1 VQEGRALY
9 AEFMKVRDLIKILH
23 EEGWVLKNQEGS
35 HRQYTHPRRQGK
47 VTIAGHPMNWT
58 RRPRSL
64 YLNKLDLN
72 RLVCYEILPDFD
84 CPDTNGF

>member
-1 VQEGRALY
+1 MGGVQEGRALY

-47 VTIAGHPMNWT
+47 VTIAGHT
-58 RRPRSL
+58 SDE
-64 YLNKLDLN
+64 LDPKTKKS
-72 RLVCYEILPDFD
+72 ILKQA
-84 CPDTNGF
+84 GLKQAGLL